1 LAQPAAGRDFLG
13 AVRGS
18 PQRGLRVAYCPDV
31 AGIGVEPS
39 VEAACRRAAFALA
52 DAGAV
57 VEEIAFDLS
66 YARDAFLA
74 LRGEWFVAWMQ
85 EQIGRLDEF
94 GVNVRNNTR
103 AGLEASGASLGAAHR
118 VRGQVWRQF
127 RQFFGGYDHL
137 LTPTMCV
144 SPFPVEQN
152 YPETVAGLKMKT
164 YVDWLAPTFLLSL
177 AGLPVA
183 SVPCGLDALG
193 LPVGL
198 QIVGG
203 AQGEERVLAL
213 AALVQSQQRV
223 GRAAT

>member
-1 LAQPAAGRDFLG
+1 
-13 AVRGS
+13 
-18 PQRGLRVAYCPDV
+18 
-31 AGIGVEPS
+31 
-39 VEAACRRAAFALA
+39 
-52 DAGAV
+52 
-57 VEEIAFDLS
+57 
-66 YARDAFLA
+66 
-74 LRGEWFVAWMQ
+74 
-85 EQIGRLDEF
+85 
-94 GVNVRNNTR
+94 
-103 AGLEASGASLGAAHR
+103 
-118 VRGQVWRQF
+118 
-127 RQFFGGYDHL
+127 
-137 LTPTMCV
+137 MCV